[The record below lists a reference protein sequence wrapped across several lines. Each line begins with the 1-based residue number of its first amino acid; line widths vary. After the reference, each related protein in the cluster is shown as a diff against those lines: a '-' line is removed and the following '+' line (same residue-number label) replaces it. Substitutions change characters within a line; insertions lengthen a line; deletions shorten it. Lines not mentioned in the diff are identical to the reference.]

1 MFYSQLLLSK
11 KGALGIVWMA
21 AHCHKRLKKDQ
32 VQQTDISSSVDK
44 ILNDEVPVVTHRIL
58 AFLLLGV
65 VRIYSKKVEYLY
77 NDCHEVLNT
86 LCGFKTGKSAR
97 GGGGVSLRRYHSI
110 TLPKRFELDAF
121 DLELL
126 EDQGLVGG
134 KVRSRKKVMPAGIL
148 FFLLLLSFYEVSFG
162 IICALYCLPDGHRE
176 AGSTSDVLYKALSL
190 IILLFIF
197 LIFGVMINGAL
208 SSWWQ
213 IACVMIGV
221 LAARGEYAIS
231 EAYSTAHTPPR
242 DVLSPHHMDQ
252 DLFVSQSSDMNITL
266 GGPGIL
272 RRTSFSLED
281 RLDPMV
287 LDEAEEEQMHN
298 KPSNNSLMSNFQG
311 PSNELVPDSAAC
323 LPDHRSHPVPSF
335 EMLRGT
341 SFSLEDRLEP
351 MVLDEAEK
359 DQMNDRPS
367 DESRRT
373 NIQGLIQ
380 DLEFDSVAN
389 PSPQGSDSVASLG
402 ITRKSGSTLEHT
414 PNFKMLTEK
423 GHGHDEPSDEELGG
437 EEEHMEH
444 TRTRLNIQEDEPRNL
459 AGSVDKE
466 QPVGVEKVKFLEV
479 ITPESGKWQRT
490 EEVPLPIVTPDPKLP
505 AAHFSTPE
513 VANVQTPATKERKKI
528 LKKRRTL
535 VDSNTIVPNKV
546 FKKWLEDPSD
556 LKRERRKVPHTCLH
570 AWRTG
575 KLGHCPQSFFEPLI
589 SGISIDFGSLECK
602 TSCTTAIKP
611 VDLSAGQDDVKSP
624 VTHRVHEQIP
634 DVRSP
639 MSPEQTAIAP
649 GTPVTHLNPLRS
661 HEPSAVAD
669 SDIIEQTASFES
681 VEKFPSSSDG
691 VELDAV
697 FREES
702 NSLVGDS
709 LEKDEY
715 SSRTRMTE
723 NYLSKKFQDK
733 KRQNEEDVLNLS
745 QLLEGKTKKQ
755 SARLFYDI
763 LVLKSRG
770 SVDVQQESA
779 YDDILVQETS
789 KLKEASQNGM

>member
-44 ILNDEVPVVTHRIL
+44 IINDEVPVVTHRIL

-65 VRIYSKKVEYLY
+65 VRIYSKKVDYLY

-86 LCGFKTGKSAR
+86 LCGFKTGKSSR
-97 GGGGVSLRRYHSI
+97 GGGVVSLRRYHSI

-134 KVRSRKKVMPAGIL
+134 KVRSRKKVMHAG
-148 FFLLLLSFYEVSFG
+148 
-162 IICALYCLPDGHRE
+162 GHRE
-176 AGSTSDVLYKALSL
+176 DGSTSDVRNKMVADCLCHDWSFGCLS
-190 IILLFIF
+190 
-197 LIFGVMINGAL
+197 
-208 SSWWQ
+208 
-213 IACVMIGV
+213 
-221 LAARGEYAIS
+221 
-231 EAYSTAHTPPR
+231 
-242 DVLSPHHMDQ
+242 VLSPHHMDQ

-266 GGPGIL
+266 GGQGML
-272 RRTSFSLED
+272 HRTSFSLED

-298 KPSNNSLMSNFQG
+298 KPSNNPRSNFQG
-311 PSNELVPDSAAC
+311 PSNELVPDSVAC
-323 LPDHRSHPVPSF
+323 LPNHRSHPVPSL

-341 SFSLEDRLEP
+341 RFSLEDRLEP
-351 MVLDEAEK
+351 MVLDEAEE

-367 DESRRT
+367 DDSRRT

-380 DLEFDSVAN
+380 DVEFDSAAN
-389 PSPQGSDSVASLG
+389 PSPQGSDLVASLG

-414 PNFKMLTEK
+414 PNFKTLSETEK
-423 GHGHDEPSDEELGG
+423 GHGHDEPSDEEHGV
-437 EEEHMEH
+437 EAEHMEH
-444 TRTRLNIQEDEPRNL
+444 PRTWLNFQEDEPHNL

-466 QPVGVEKVKFLEV
+466 QPMGVEKVKFLEV
-479 ITPESGKWQRT
+479 ITPESGKWKRMD
-490 EEVPLPIVTPDPKLP
+490 EVPIPIVTPDPKLP
-505 AAHFSTPE
+505 AAHFGTPE
-513 VANVQTPATKERKKI
+513 VANIQTPATKEHKKI
-528 LKKRRTL
+528 LKKQRTL

-570 AWRTG
+570 AWRTA

-589 SGISIDFGSLECK
+589 S
-602 TSCTTAIKP
+602 AIKP
-611 VDLSAGQDDVKSP
+611 VDLSAGQDDVKDP
-624 VTHRVHEQIP
+624 VTHGVHEQIP

-639 MSPEQTAIAP
+639 VTQMSPEQPAIAP
-649 GTPVTHLNPLRS
+649 GTPVTHLNSLRS

-669 SDIIEQTASFES
+669 SDIVEQAVSFES
-681 VEKFPSSSDG
+681 VEKFPSSGEG

-697 FREES
+697 FQEES
-702 NSLVGDS
+702 NSLDGDS
-709 LEKDEY
+709 LEKDAY

-723 NYLSKKFQDK
+723 NYLSRKFQDK
-733 KRQNEEDVLNLS
+733 KRQNEEDVLNFS

-770 SVDVQQESA
+770 SIDVQQESA
-779 YDDILVQETS
+779 YDDILVRR
-789 KLKEASQNGM
+789 LPN

>member
-21 AHCHKRLKKDQ
+21 AHCHKRLKKHQ

-86 LCGFKTGKSAR
+86 LYGSKTGKSAR
-97 GGGGVSLRRYHSI
+97 GGVGVSLRRYHSI

-121 DLELL
+121 DLE
-126 EDQGLVGG
+126 DQGLVSGN
-134 KVRSRKKVMPAGIL
+134 VRSHKKVMHAGIL
-148 FFLLLLSFYEVSFG
+148 LVLLLPSLYEVSFG
-162 IICALYCLPDGHRE
+162 IICALYYWPDGHRGD
-176 AGSTSDVLYKALSL
+176 GSACDVLYKENMP
-190 IILLFIF
+190 F
-197 LIFGVMINGAL
+197 
-208 SSWWQ
+208 
-213 IACVMIGV
+213 
-221 LAARGEYAIS
+221 S
-231 EAYSTAHTPPR
+231 EANSTAHTPPR
-242 DVLSPHHMDQ
+242 DVLSPHRMDQ
-252 DLFVSQSSDMNITL
+252 DLFGSQSSDMNITL

-272 RRTSFSLED
+272 RRTSYSLED

-298 KPSNNSLMSNFQG
+298 NPSNNNPRSNSEG
-311 PSNELVPDSAAC
+311 PINELVPDSVAY
-323 LPDHRSHPVPSF
+323 LPNHRSHPVPSL
-335 EMLRGT
+335 EILRGT
-341 SFSLEDRLEP
+341 SFCLEDRLEP

-359 DQMNDRPS
+359 DQTNDRPPDDS
-367 DESRRT
+367 IRA
-373 NIQGLIQ
+373 NFQGQIQ
-380 DLEFDSVAN
+380 DVEFDPVAN

-402 ITRKSGSTLEHT
+402 ITRKSGSTLEYT
-414 PNFKMLTEK
+414 PSFKMLRETDK
-423 GHGHDEPSDEELGG
+423 GHGHDEPSDEE
-437 EEEHMEH
+437 HMEH
-444 TRTRLNIQEDEPRNL
+444 PRTVLNFQEDEPHNL
-459 AGSVDKE
+459 TGSIDKE
-466 QPVGVEKVKFLEV
+466 QPVGAEKVKFLEV

-490 EEVPLPIVTPDPKLP
+490 EEVPIPIVTPDPKLP
-505 AAHFSTPE
+505 AAHLGTSE
-513 VANVQTPATKERKKI
+513 VTNVQTPGTKERKRI
-528 LKKRRTL
+528 LKKRKTL

-546 FKKWLEDPSD
+546 FKNWLEDPSD

-602 TSCTTAIKP
+602 TSCTATIKP

-624 VTHRVHEQIP
+624 VTHEVHQQIS

-639 MSPEQTAIAP
+639 VAQMSPEPIAIAP
-649 GTPVTHLNPLRS
+649 GTPVTHLNSLRS

-669 SDIIEQTASFES
+669 SDIVEQTTSFES
-681 VEKFPSSSDG
+681 TEKFPSSSEG

-697 FREES
+697 LREDS
-702 NSLVGDS
+702 NSLDAGDS
-709 LEKDEY
+709 LEKDAY

-723 NYLSKKFQDK
+723 NYLSRKFQDK
-733 KRQNEEDVLNLS
+733 RRQNNDDVLNLS

-770 SVDVQQESA
+770 SIDVQQENS
-779 YDDILVQETS
+779 YDDILVRETS
-789 KLKEASQNGM
+789 KQ

>member
-126 EDQGLVGG
+126 EGQGLVGG
-134 KVRSRKKVMPAGIL
+134 KVRSHKKVMHAG
-148 FFLLLLSFYEVSFG
+148 
-162 IICALYCLPDGHRE
+162 GHRE
-176 AGSTSDVLYKALSL
+176 DGSTSDVRYKEN
-190 IILLFIF
+190 
-197 LIFGVMINGAL
+197 MPT
-208 SSWWQ
+208 
-213 IACVMIGV
+213 
-221 LAARGEYAIS
+221 
-231 EAYSTAHTPPR
+231 EAQSTAHTPPR

-252 DLFVSQSSDMNITL
+252 DLFVNQFSDMNITL
-266 GGPGIL
+266 GGQGIL
-272 RRTSFSLED
+272 HRTSFSLED

-287 LDEAEEEQMHN
+287 LDEAEEEEMHN
-298 KPSNNSLMSNFQG
+298 KPSNNNLWSNFQG
-311 PSNELVPDSAAC
+311 PSNELVPDSVAC
-323 LPDHRSHPVPSF
+323 LPNHRSHPVPSL

-367 DESRRT
+367 DDSRRT

-380 DLEFDSVAN
+380 DVEFDSVAN
-389 PSPQGSDSVASLG
+389 PSPRGSDSVASLG

-414 PNFKMLTEK
+414 PNFKALSETEK
-423 GHGHDEPSDEELGG
+423 GHGHDEPSDEEHGV
-437 EEEHMEH
+437 EEEHMEYP
-444 TRTRLNIQEDEPRNL
+444 RTRLNFQEDEPHNL
-459 AGSVDKE
+459 GGSVDKE
-466 QPVGVEKVKFLEV
+466 LPVGAEKVKFLEV

-490 EEVPLPIVTPDPKLP
+490 EDVPIPIVTPDPKLP
-505 AAHFSTPE
+505 AAHLGTTE

-575 KLGHCPQSFFEPLI
+575 KLSHCPQSFFEPLI
-589 SGISIDFGSLECK
+589 SGISIDFGCLECK
-602 TSCTTAIKP
+602 MSCTAAIKP

-624 VTHRVHEQIP
+624 VTHGVHEQIP

-639 MSPEQTAIAP
+639 VTQMSPEQTAIAP
-649 GTPVTHLNPLRS
+649 GTPVTHLNSLRS

-669 SDIIEQTASFES
+669 SDIVEQTASFES
-681 VEKFPSSSDG
+681 VEMFPSSSEG

-702 NSLVGDS
+702 NSLDGDS
-709 LEKDEY
+709 VEKDVY
-715 SSRTRMTE
+715 TSRTRMTE
-723 NYLSKKFQDK
+723 NYLSRKFQDK

-755 SARLFYDI
+755 SARLFYEL
-763 LVLKSRG
+763 LV
-770 SVDVQQESA
+770 
-779 YDDILVQETS
+779 
-789 KLKEASQNGM
+789 